1 MARWQKVNPLG
12 RALRDLKSD
21 GVGITANYVGNFA
34 ANPVGGMRQGTAESH
49 WIDAGVELDLDKLL
63 GLSGTT
69 LHIQGAAFGGTSLA
83 SSAIG
88 NSISFQQTWRP
99 VPGPRLTQFN
109 IDKDFFGK
117 RLNIMVGRAALN
129 TYFAASLLNPVVL
142 PRHRRA
148 DCGRDGLRDD
158 LRQRPAAAAVSVR
171 SVYQHRWRYEPAV

>member
-1 MARWQKVNPLG
+1 MSDLSRIVALLLAAVPVATHAQTAPPEQPTGAAPESRPASPQDGATTADPALGGRGEPPSGRDAAAAFSPGNATASVAAQSATLAPVARWQKVNPLG

-34 ANPVGGMRQGTAESH
+34 ANPVGGMRQGRAESH

-88 NSISFQQTWRP
+88 NSISFQ
-99 VPGPRLTQFN
+99 
-109 IDKDFFGK
+109 
-117 RLNIMVGRAALN
+117 
-129 TYFAASLLNPVVL
+129 
-142 PRHRRA
+142 
-148 DCGRDGLRDD
+148 
-158 LRQRPAAAAVSVR
+158 
-171 SVYQHRWRYEPAV
+171 